1 MKIIRYKS
9 KDIIKAGFLFEDN
22 LIINF
27 DDLEISNKNNL
38 TKHDLYV
45 LKNNLYNVEPLFII
59 PLIDKNVFKI
69 PQNIENNNL
78 VNVNEVEILTPITK
92 PNSFRDAY
100 SFKQHVEAGRK
111 ARNLPMIEEFEINP
125 VYYYSNHSSMSG
137 PGNIYVN
144 EVHLNKLDFEL
155 ELAIVIGKEGK
166 NIPINKA
173 DEYIFGFMILNDW
186 SARDVQLNE
195 MKMNLG
201 PAKGKDFCSSIGPY
215 LVTKNEL
222 TNKTISTKRGNVYD
236 LNMKAFINNK
246 QVSSDSSKNM
256 YWTFAQ
262 IISHISTGTT
272 IYPGDVIGSGTCATG
287 CLYELN
293 LTHNTDKWLQIDD
306 EVRLEIDGLGVLE
319 NKIKLEKNN
328 E

>member
-9 KDIIKAGFLFEDN
+9 KDIIKAGLLFEDN

-306 EVRLEIDGLGVLE
+306 EVRLEIDELGVLE

>member
-9 KDIIKAGFLFEDN
+9 KDIIKAGLLFKDN

-59 PLIDKNVFKI
+59 SLIDKNVFKI
-69 PQNIENNNL
+69 PQNIKNNNL
-78 VNVNEVEILTPITK
+78 LNVNEVEILTPITK

-306 EVRLEIDGLGVLE
+306 EVRLEIDELGVLE

>member
-78 VNVNEVEILTPITK
+78 VNVNDVEILTPITK

>member
-9 KDIIKAGFLFEDN
+9 KDIIKAGLLFEDN

-144 EVHLNKLDFEL
+144 EAHLNKLDFEL

-306 EVRLEIDGLGVLE
+306 EVRLEIDELGVLE